1 MKLSNDMIMRL
12 MAAGLTKAQATST
25 AAEVAVNLFMPDE
38 GKALMAEAKKQV
50 DEMRQQAF
58 TIKRDIASCSET
70 LKAIGEAKDKYGQI
84 TDERAIQ
91 AIALYGALLQIN
103 ERQGVEGDES
113 VKSAGYIVYAY
124 LGGQAR
130 QTE

>member
-25 AAEVAVNLFMPDE
+25 AAEVAVNLFMPDD
-38 GKALMAEAKKQV
+38 GRALMAEAKKQV
-50 DEMRQQAF
+50 DDMRKVAF
-58 TIKRDIASCSET
+58 ELRSKIAEYSDT
-70 LKAIGEAKDKYGQI
+70 LTAIVEAKEKYGQI

-91 AIALYGALLQIN
+91 AIALYGALLRIN
-103 ERQGVEGDES
+103 EAKGVEGGES
-113 VKSAGYIVYAY
+113 AKSAGYIVYAY

-130 QTE
+130 QIE

>member
-25 AAEVAVNLFMPDE
+25 AAEVAVNLFMPDD
-38 GKALMAEAKKQV
+38 GRALMAEAKKQV
-50 DEMRQQAF
+50 DDMRKMAF
-58 TIKRDIASCSET
+58 ELRSTIAEYSDT
-70 LKAIGEAKDKYGQI
+70 LTAIVEAKEKYGQI

-91 AIALYGALLQIN
+91 AIALYGALLRIN
-103 ERQGVEGDES
+103 EAKGVEGDES
-113 VKSAGYIVYAY
+113 AKSAGYIVYAY

-130 QTE
+130 QIE